1 MNNEELDKLLPWY
14 ANNTLDDD
22 EKRAVEAYL
31 EQSESARDEL
41 ALIRNM
47 AQQIK
52 AEPASEVSE
61 LAWRRLKKQI
71 DADQAKPNEL
81 STTIKTSMPSWA
93 ASLGVAA
100 MLVIALQLTF
110 VFQPTQDGAMNTELL
125 SSMPAAISEPHWLL
139 QVAFEPTANWSQIT
153 ATLEAV
159 NGVIID
165 GPSSIGLVRVA
176 IPTDNSSYTE
186 SQALLEW
193 LNSQPSVV
201 HVALE
206 EG

>member
-14 ANNTLDDD
+14 ANNTLGED

-31 EQSESARDEL
+31 KESESARQEL
-41 ALIRNM
+41 ALIKNM
-47 AQQIK
+47 AEQIK
-52 AEPASEVSE
+52 QEPQSEVSE

-71 DADQAKPNEL
+71 QAEQVKPSPSADKAKAA
-81 STTIKTSMPSWA
+81 MPSWA

-110 VFQPTQDGAMNTELL
+110 VFQPTQENAIDAELL
-125 SSMPAAISEPHWLL
+125 SSMPETITEPHWLL
-139 QVAFEPTANWSQIT
+139 QLAFEPTATWSDIT
-153 ATLEAV
+153 ATLEHV

-165 GPSSIGLVRVA
+165 GPSSIGLIRAA
-176 IPTDNSSYTE
+176 IPRENARFEE
-186 SQALLEW
+186 SQALLGW
-193 LNSQPSVV
+193 LKTQPAVV

-206 EG
+206 DK